1 MNENFDAFDE
11 YAMKYDM
18 NIKEIAYK
26 YNHSYRVVH
35 QAEEI
40 SRSIEL
46 DEEEKD
52 LASLIALLHDIA
64 RFEQWKRYKSF
75 SDTKE
80 FDHGDE
86 GVKILFEDGMIDK
99 FIAKKSDYNVI
110 KSAIKYHNKFQ
121 IPTSL
126 SVRETLHSRI
136 IRDADKL
143 DIIYAMST
151 DKLISI
157 TDDDSEISEE
167 VKEEFFS
174 HNEIRKEI
182 TKSKNDKII
191 LMLALIFDLNY
202 DYSKHRVLDEE
213 YLERI
218 LENLKNKKMFKPF
231 IDEGIKY
238 LKGELN

>member
-86 GVKILFEDGMIDK
+86 GVKILF
-99 FIAKKSDYNVI
+99 
-110 KSAIKYHNKFQ
+110 
-121 IPTSL
+121 
-126 SVRETLHSRI
+126 
-136 IRDADKL
+136 
-143 DIIYAMST
+143 
-151 DKLISI
+151 
-157 TDDDSEISEE
+157 
-167 VKEEFFS
+167 
-174 HNEIRKEI
+174 
-182 TKSKNDKII
+182 
-191 LMLALIFDLNY
+191 
-202 DYSKHRVLDEE
+202 
-213 YLERI
+213 
-218 LENLKNKKMFKPF
+218 
-231 IDEGIKY
+231 
-238 LKGELN
+238 

>member
-1 MNENFDAFDE
+1 
-11 YAMKYDM
+11 
-18 NIKEIAYK
+18 
-26 YNHSYRVVH
+26 
-35 QAEEI
+35 
-40 SRSIEL
+40 
-46 DEEEKD
+46 
-52 LASLIALLHDIA
+52 
-64 RFEQWKRYKSF
+64 
-75 SDTKE
+75 
-80 FDHGDE
+80 
-86 GVKILFEDGMIDK
+86 
-99 FIAKKSDYNVI
+99 
-110 KSAIKYHNKFQ
+110 
-121 IPTSL
+121 
-126 SVRETLHSRI
+126 
-136 IRDADKL
+136 
-143 DIIYAMST
+143 MST

-182 TKSKNDKII
+182 TKSKNDKIV

-218 LENLKNKKMFKPF
+218 LENLNNKKMFKPF

>member
-1 MNENFDAFDE
+1 
-11 YAMKYDM
+11 MKTLNDH
-18 NIKEIAYK
+18 I
-26 YNHSYRVVH
+26 
-35 QAEEI
+35 EE
-40 SRSIEL
+40 
-46 DEEEKD
+46 
-52 LASLIALLHDIA
+52 SLIKSYDTNKLISIIYKKYPDIQYN
-64 RFEQWKRYKSF
+64 FNKSK
-75 SDTKE
+75 SKE
-80 FDHGDE
+80 F
-86 GVKILFEDGMIDK
+86 LFVIY
-99 FIAKKSDYNVI
+99 FNKKSDYDVI

-121 IPTSL
+121 IPASL

-182 TKSKNDKII
+182 TKSKNDKIV

-218 LENLKNKKMFKPF
+218 LENLNNKKMFKPF